1 MGSYSIALAILNIE
15 QTVASRFYA
24 NYDQK
29 NYDTRIISIFNPQ
42 YILNHA

>member
-24 NYDQK
+24 NYNQK
-29 NYDTRIISIFNPQ
+29 NYDNRIISIFNLQ
-42 YILNHA
+42 YIINYA